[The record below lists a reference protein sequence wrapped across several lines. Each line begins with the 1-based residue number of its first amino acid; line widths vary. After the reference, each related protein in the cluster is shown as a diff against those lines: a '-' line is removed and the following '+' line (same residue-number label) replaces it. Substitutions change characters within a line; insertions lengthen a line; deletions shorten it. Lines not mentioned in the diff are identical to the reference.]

1 MPVGSA
7 IRFVVPLITI
17 GVGAVVAFA
26 VYAAMSAMAT
36 GALAAVLVG
45 MVTLIIAFGL
55 AAATRVTN
63 QWQRAIVLR
72 LGKFSSVRG
81 PGLFFIALS

>member
-17 GVGAVVAFA
+17 VVAFA

-63 QWQRAIVLR
+63 QWQ
-72 LGKFSSVRG
+72 
-81 PGLFFIALS
+81 